1 MTGKKLTE
9 YCYWTGK
16 ITDIVVREKSWNI
29 LLNKRTFNGNIQK
42 IYINFQNNVSKQYF
56 QIGDIVEIS
65 GIIQIDFDKQTSCRW
80 GNNIKIVW
88 TDRQTNYQTNY
99 QPRPEIEPQ
108 PKPQAPKQETDFE
121 FENLLEELNNEVK
134 KL

>member
-1 MTGKKLTE
+1 MIGKKLTE

-16 ITDIVVREKSWNI
+16 IADIVVREKSWNI

-56 QIGDIVEIS
+56 QIGDIVEIN

-88 TDRQTNYQTNY
+88 TERQTHY
-99 QPRPEIEPQ
+99 QPRPQIEPEQ
-108 PKPQAPKQETDFE
+108 PQQEPKKEIDFE
-121 FENLLEELNNEVK
+121 FESMLQELDNEVK